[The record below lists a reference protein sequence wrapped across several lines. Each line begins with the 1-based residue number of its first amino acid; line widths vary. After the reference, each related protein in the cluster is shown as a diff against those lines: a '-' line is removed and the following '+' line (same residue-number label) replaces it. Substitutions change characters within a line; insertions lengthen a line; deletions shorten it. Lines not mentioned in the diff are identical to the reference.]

1 MTDNASSPSKPSS
14 RPAQT
19 PQQEAGTSASRWEPD
34 AVRPENTLGLVA
46 FVIGLVGV
54 FIDVLQSIALFLFA
68 RYGGPL
74 PYAFVDTFGTYL
86 IGVIGAVALVLG
98 VIALLRR
105 GVPRGFAAAATA
117 LGGTT
122 VLFVLLGLVENLLLV
137 AFR

>member
-1 MTDNASSPSKPSS
+1 MTDNASPQSQPSS
-14 RPAQT
+14 RPVPASQ
-19 PQQEAGTSASRWEPD
+19 PGLGASTSRHEPD

-54 FIDVLQSIALFLFA
+54 FIDVLQSIGLFLFA
-68 RYGGPL
+68 RYGGPV
-74 PYAFVDTFGTYL
+74 PYAMVNTFGTYL
-86 IGVIGAVALVLG
+86 IGLIGAVALVLG
-98 VIALLRR
+98 LLALLRR
-105 GVPRGFAAAATA
+105 GAPRGFAAAATA